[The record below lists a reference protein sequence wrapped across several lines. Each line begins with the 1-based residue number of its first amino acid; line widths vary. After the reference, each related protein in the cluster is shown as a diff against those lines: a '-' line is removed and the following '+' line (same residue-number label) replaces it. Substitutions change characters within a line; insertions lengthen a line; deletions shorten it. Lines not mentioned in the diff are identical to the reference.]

1 MNPDLLTL
9 EQKLSILTINS
20 EESFVL
26 IDTDYQ
32 IVAFN
37 RQFKHQYLKYFGTS
51 FEKGDSIFK
60 LVNETRIDALK
71 KIYERVFAGSTET
84 TELVVPL
91 KDDTSMIILNKFKP
105 AFDEHGKIMGAF
117 VTSSDITQL
126 RELEREK
133 EDKRKLFE
141 MESNNLKALI
151 DNTKDLIWS
160 FNTNNEILSFNE
172 SFSHFAYT
180 TIGLRPAR
188 GMNVYNFVQG
198 LERQDRFKSHV
209 ERVYTGESFV
219 VEDVYTEPQNRCFE
233 ISFNPITNQGDII
246 GVACFSRDIT
256 DRKNNEKQS
265 VINENR
271 LKRAQAIAHIGNWER
286 NLNSDT
292 FTWSNELYLIYGIE
306 KEQFNHQEHSW
317 LDFVH
322 PEDKINVTETIKK
335 GYENLENYDM
345 YFRIVRPDSEI
356 RYIYCECLFDK
367 TADGN
372 NDIIYGIQQD
382 ITHRKTNEI
391 QLHNLLNESNKQNQL
406 LKNFS
411 QIVSHNIRTNSHNIR
426 GLTDMLMETEDET
439 EKEALLEML
448 SLSSKKL
455 NDTVENLSEFLT
467 FQNLKTENYKEIN
480 LKSEIEK
487 TCSVINQSIK
497 QNNVDIIN
505 HVEESIN
512 IKGIQSY
519 IESILVNLISNA
531 IKYRSK
537 ERDCLVEFN
546 AEKRGS
552 SIELSIK
559 DNGIGIDLE
568 SNKDK
573 IFGLFNTFHDNKD
586 AIGFG
591 LYMVKNQIE
600 AMKGM
605 IEVESE
611 INKGTQFKIIFN
623 EQT

>member
-1 MNPDLLTL
+1 MNPDIITL

-26 IDTDYQ
+26 INTDYQ

-60 LVNETRIDALK
+60 LVNETRIDVLK
-71 KIYERVFAGSTET
+71 KIYERVFAGSTES

-91 KDDTSMIILNKFKP
+91 KDEKNMIILNKFKP
-105 AFDEHGKIMGAF
+105 AFDENGKIIGAF
-117 VTSSDITQL
+117 VTSTDITQL
-126 RELEREK
+126 RELEEEK
-133 EDKRKLFE
+133 EEKRLMFE
-141 MESNNLKALI
+141 IESNNLKALI
-151 DNTKDLIWS
+151 NNTNDLIWS
-160 FNTNNEILSFNE
+160 FNYRNEILSFND
-172 SFSHFAYT
+172 SFSQFAYS
-180 TIGLRPAR
+180 TIGLKPEK
-188 GMNVYNFVQG
+188 GMNIYNFVQSI
-198 LERQDRFKSHV
+198 ERQDLFKLHV
-209 ERVYTGESFV
+209 ERVYQGESFV
-219 VEDVYTEPQNRCFE
+219 VEDVYTEPKNRSFE
-233 ISFNPITNQGDII
+233 ISFNPITNHGKII

-256 DRKNNEKQS
+256 ERKNNEKQLL
-265 VINENR
+265 VNENR
-271 LKRAQAIAHIGNWER
+271 LKRAQAIAHIGNWEKE
-286 NLNSDT
+286 LDSD
-292 FTWSNELYLIYGIE
+292 FFIWSNELYSIYGVE
-306 KEQFNHQEHSW
+306 KESFNHQTQTW

-322 PEDKINVTETIKK
+322 PEDKINVLETIKK
-335 GYENLENYDM
+335 GRESLENYDL
-345 YFRIVRPDSEI
+345 YFRIVRPNSEI
-356 RYIYCECLFDK
+356 RYIYCECIFDK
-367 TADGN
+367 SIDGN
-372 NDIIYGIQQD
+372 KEIIYGIQQD

-426 GLTDMLMETEDET
+426 GLTEMLMESEDET

-467 FQNLKTENYKEIN
+467 FQNLKTENYKKIN

-497 QNNVDIIN
+497 QNNVEIIN
-505 HVEESIN
+505 KVDESIQ

-519 IESILVNLISNA
+519 IDSILVNLISNA
-531 IKYRSK
+531 IKYRAK
-537 ERDCLVEFN
+537 ERDCVVEFE
-546 AEKRGS
+546 AIKKQHT
-552 SIELSIK
+552 IELTIK
-559 DNGIGIDLE
+559 DNGIGIDLDR
-568 SNKDK
+568 NKDK
-573 IFGLFNTFHDNKD
+573 IFGLFNTFHNNKD

-600 AMKGM
+600 AMKGT
-605 IEVESE
+605 IEVDSE
-611 INKGTQFKIIFN
+611 INNGTQFKIIFN